1 MQVAQRLYEAG
12 HITYMRTDSVNL
24 SKEAKEAA
32 AAAII
37 ENYGKSFSHPRD
49 FRGKTKG
56 AQEAHE
62 AIRPTNMMVQN
73 PVSDRDQAKLYDLIW
88 KRTLA
93 SQMSDAQLER
103 TNVKIAANT
112 HDEQFTASGEVITF
126 EGFLKVY
133 LEGVDDE
140 DQEEQ
145 EGMLPAM
152 SLSESLD
159 YQNITATERFSR
171 PPYRYSEASLVK
183 KLEELG
189 IGRPSTYA
197 PTISTIQNRGYVE
210 KGTIEGTARAY
221 QQLVLSKDVLKAST
235 LSENVG
241 SDKGK
246 MVPTDI
252 GMIVNDFLVDHFASI
267 MDYHFTAKVEED
279 FDEIAQGTEDWKK
292 VMKNFYQDFH
302 PKVLNVEENAE
313 RASGERL
320 LGDDPKSGRPL
331 IVRLGKF
338 GAMAQIGH
346 ADDEEKP
353 VFASLLPE
361 QSLGTITFQEA
372 LDLFKLPREL
382 GTYEGKEVLANVG
395 RFGPYIK
402 FGEAFVSMDRAE
414 SAMDVSFDRA
424 VELIVEKQKAD
435 APIAHYDN
443 HEVTKGTGRFG
454 PFIKWNG
461 LFINVNKKYDFD
473 ALSTAD
479 IAELIELKKQKEIE
493 KVIHDWPE
501 AGVRIEKARW
511 GRHNILK
518 GKVKIEL
525 AKEVAVEAMTLEQ
538 AEAIIEQKAPKKKA
552 APKKK
557 TAAKKTTTKKASAVK
572 AKPKATAKK

>member
-1 MQVAQRLYEAG
+1 MKDTILS
-12 HITYMRTDSVNL
+12 INL
-24 SKEAKEAA
+24 ETSTAPIVQEVRGRDY
-32 AAAII
+32 I
-37 ENYGKSFSHPRD
+37 EY
-49 FRGKTKG
+49 
-56 AQEAHE
+56 
-62 AIRPTNMMVQN
+62 
-73 PVSDRDQAKLYDLIW
+73 
-88 KRTLA
+88 
-93 SQMSDAQLER
+93 
-103 TNVKIAANT
+103 
-112 HDEQFTASGEVITF
+112 
-126 EGFLKVY
+126 
-133 LEGVDDE
+133 
-140 DQEEQ
+140 
-145 EGMLPAM
+145 
-152 SLSESLD
+152 
-159 YQNITATERFSR
+159 
-171 PPYRYSEASLVK
+171 
-183 KLEELG
+183 
-189 IGRPSTYA
+189 
-197 PTISTIQNRGYVE
+197 
-210 KGTIEGTARAY
+210 
-221 QQLVLSKDVLKAST
+221 
-235 LSENVG
+235 
-241 SDKGK
+241 
-246 MVPTDI
+246 
-252 GMIVNDFLVDHFASI
+252 
-267 MDYHFTAKVEED
+267 
-279 FDEIAQGTEDWKK
+279 GTEDWKK

-538 AEAIIEQKAPKKKA
+538 AEAIIEQKALKKKA

>member
-1 MQVAQRLYEAG
+1 
-12 HITYMRTDSVNL
+12 MRTDSVNL

-461 LFINVNKKYDFD
+461 LFINVNKKYDSD

>member
-1 MQVAQRLYEAG
+1 
-12 HITYMRTDSVNL
+12 
-24 SKEAKEAA
+24 
-32 AAAII
+32 
-37 ENYGKSFSHPRD
+37 
-49 FRGKTKG
+49 
-56 AQEAHE
+56 
-62 AIRPTNMMVQN
+62 
-73 PVSDRDQAKLYDLIW
+73 
-88 KRTLA
+88 
-93 SQMSDAQLER
+93 MSDAQLER

>member
-1 MQVAQRLYEAG
+1 
-12 HITYMRTDSVNL
+12 
-24 SKEAKEAA
+24 
-32 AAAII
+32 
-37 ENYGKSFSHPRD
+37 
-49 FRGKTKG
+49 
-56 AQEAHE
+56 
-62 AIRPTNMMVQN
+62 
-73 PVSDRDQAKLYDLIW
+73 
-88 KRTLA
+88 
-93 SQMSDAQLER
+93 
-103 TNVKIAANT
+103 
-112 HDEQFTASGEVITF
+112 
-126 EGFLKVY
+126 
-133 LEGVDDE
+133 
-140 DQEEQ
+140 
-145 EGMLPAM
+145 
-152 SLSESLD
+152 
-159 YQNITATERFSR
+159 
-171 PPYRYSEASLVK
+171 
-183 KLEELG
+183 
-189 IGRPSTYA
+189 
-197 PTISTIQNRGYVE
+197 
-210 KGTIEGTARAY
+210 
-221 QQLVLSKDVLKAST
+221 
-235 LSENVG
+235 
-241 SDKGK
+241 

-353 VFASLLPE
+353 VFASLLPD
-361 QSLGTITFQEA
+361 QSLGTINFQEA

-382 GTYEGKEVLANVG
+382 GVYEGKEVLANVG

-402 FGEAFVSMDRAE
+402 FGEAFVSMDRGE
-414 SAMDVSFDRA
+414 SAMDVTFDRA
-424 VELIVEKQKAD
+424 IALIVEKQKAD
-435 APIAHYDN
+435 APIAHYDS

-473 ALSTAD
+473 ALSTVD
-479 IAELIELKKQKEIE
+479 ITELIELKKQKEIE

-518 GKVKIEL
+518 GKVKVEL

-552 APKKK
+552 ATKKK
-557 TAAKKTTTKKASAVK
+557 TATKKSTAKKTTTKKASAVK
-572 AKPKATAKK
+572 AKPKTTAKK